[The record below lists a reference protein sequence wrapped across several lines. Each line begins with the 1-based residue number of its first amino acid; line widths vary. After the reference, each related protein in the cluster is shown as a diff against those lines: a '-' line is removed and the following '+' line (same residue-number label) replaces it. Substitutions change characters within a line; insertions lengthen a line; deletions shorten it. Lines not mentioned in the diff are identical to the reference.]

1 MNTFYKTSSLE
12 KHYKLPGRDHW
23 GAAQSV
29 LLAGGGVEDGQAGVD
44 SGTVD
49 VSPVKVN
56 EKEPL
61 SITDNGSGKSGRLDL
76 N

>member
-29 LLAGGGVEDGQAGVD
+29 LLAGAKCLETTAWR
-44 SGTVD
+44 SLTF
-49 VSPVKVN
+49 VKVTLR
-56 EKEPL
+56 K
-61 SITDNGSGKSGRLDL
+61 RLF
-76 N
+76 